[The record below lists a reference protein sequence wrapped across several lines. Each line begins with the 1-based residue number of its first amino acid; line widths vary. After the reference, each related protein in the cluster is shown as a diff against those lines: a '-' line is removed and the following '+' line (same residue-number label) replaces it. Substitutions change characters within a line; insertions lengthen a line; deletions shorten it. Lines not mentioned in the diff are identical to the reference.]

1 MFDLLCFIRILQ
13 RIKKIKK
20 SGCLN
25 SVVYVGISTG
35 AGHSGHDDSQ
45 YDGCGT
51 VTRSGEGG
59 GGGGWRDDHQWNC
72 VFNGQHFTASHE
84 ASPAAGN

>member
-1 MFDLLCFIRILQ
+1 MLDLLCFIRILQ

-35 AGHSGHDDSQ
+35 AGQSGHDDSNMT
-45 YDGCGT
+45 G
-51 VTRSGEGG
+51 
-59 GGGGWRDDHQWNC
+59 
-72 VFNGQHFTASHE
+72 
-84 ASPAAGN
+84 AAP

>member
-1 MFDLLCFIRILQ
+1 MNVDEKIMLDLLCFIRILQ

-35 AGHSGHDDSQ
+35 AGQSGHDDSNMT
-45 YDGCGT
+45 G
-51 VTRSGEGG
+51 
-59 GGGGWRDDHQWNC
+59 
-72 VFNGQHFTASHE
+72 
-84 ASPAAGN
+84 AAP